1 MNTQLALGLAAAPP
15 SNTVVINARCTL
27 RAEEDQ
33 RVILVGGLAVY
44 HYCAAD
50 AVAEAY
56 AIVML
61 VERVCATI
69 GSGARIRHLRTYDA
83 PTPGAMRAGWD
94 GGAGPP

>member
-1 MNTQLALGLAAAPP
+1 MNTQLALGLPVASP

-33 RVILVGGLAVY
+33 RVILVGGLPVY

-61 VERVCATI
+61 VE
-69 GSGARIRHLRTYDA
+69 SGFAQQTEVASAFGKSDRTVRRLQS
-83 PTPGAMRAGWD
+83 TPRTTSRCR
-94 GGAGPP
+94 